1 MKDPDPLDDSL
12 WDRFLVFAL
21 PDPAAM
27 PRAAVQA
34 ELRER
39 GIDLSRAMSQMRRA
53 LATSRAR
60 EELAAARAKRP
71 GVVAALRDVA
81 TSSAGAARDHLLAAI
96 ERVAGSQQAVY
107 YRKLEQAATDED
119 LRALEEDLRRLEKLG
134 DG

>member
-1 MKDPDPLDDSL
+1 MRDPEPMDDSL

-21 PDPAAM
+21 PDPATM

-39 GIDLSRAMSQMRRA
+39 GIDVAPAMSRIRRA
-53 LATSRAR
+53 LAASRAR
-60 EELAAARAKRP
+60 EDLAAARAKRP

-81 TSSAGAARDHLLAAI
+81 GSKVSAARDHLLAAI
-96 ERVAGSQQAVY
+96 ERLTGTQQAAY
-107 YRKLEQAATDED
+107 FRKLEQAATDDD